1 LTVSTKK
8 KKGGRVT
15 ESPKKKLRSIADGL
29 ADEFVA
35 AGWEEAD
42 DDDVAGINSHIIPLS
57 TVCTCTLEETAEL
70 IASVASTPDAPK
82 QAVAIMLHDGPA
94 YAALIWPGAA

>member
-1 LTVSTKK
+1 MVSAKK

-15 ESPKKKLRSIADGL
+15 ESPKKKLLSIADGL
-29 ADEFVA
+29 ADEFIA

-42 DDDVAGINSHIIPLS
+42 DDDVAAINSQIIPLS
-57 TVCTCTLEETAEL
+57 SVCTCTLEETTEL

-82 QAVAIMLHDGPA
+82 QAVVIMLHDGPA

>member
-1 LTVSTKK
+1 MVSTKK

-42 DDDVAGINSHIIPLS
+42 DDDVAGINANIIPLS
-57 TVCTCTLEETAEL
+57 TVCTCTIEETAEL
-70 IASVASTPDAPK
+70 IALVANTPAAPR

>member
-1 LTVSTKK
+1 MVSAKK

-42 DDDVAGINSHIIPLS
+42 EDDVAGINAHTIPLS

-70 IASVASTPDAPK
+70 ITTVANTPDALR
-82 QAVAIMLHDGPA
+82 QAVVIMLHDGPA
-94 YAALIWPGAA
+94 YTALIWPGAA